1 MMSNPEHRSRLRF
14 SVSITILGL
23 LLALTLGASPGDATT
38 AGVAPS
44 GGRDPVIYVNPEG
57 TGPYPTIQ
65 SAIDAVDPG
74 GTVILADGTYSGPGN
89 CGLNFQGKNLTLRS
103 ESLDPSLCFIDCES
117 ELTEGVYF
125 NSGEDASSIVEG
137 ITFQNGQAEAGA
149 GIYIRDSSPT
159 VRNCVFENGYSID
172 GAGIRV
178 RDGASLIENC
188 VFRYG
193 YVSSGGGIRCVYASA
208 QIRDCH
214 FEHNTAW
221 TGGAIS
227 LDSSPGTVIEG
238 CVFLANSAKDAGGA
252 IDLWESPDTVIED
265 CIFFANVG
273 NVGGAISQ
281 YASSALISDCT
292 FAENSSQIGS
302 AIVVSGDGPGI
313 SRSIIA
319 FGDSPPI
326 VCYVNGRALPQLNCC
341 DLFGNKGGDWT
352 DCIAGQEGVDGNFS
366 ADPQFCGVLGS
377 GNLLLQSDSPCR
389 PGGNSCGVFIGAEPI
404 GCDATATARA
414 SWSTL
419 KRLY

>member
-1 MMSNPEHRSRLRF
+1 
-14 SVSITILGL
+14 
-23 LLALTLGASPGDATT
+23 
-38 AGVAPS
+38 
-44 GGRDPVIYVNPEG
+44 
-57 TGPYPTIQ
+57 
-65 SAIDAVDPG
+65 
-74 GTVILADGTYSGPGN
+74 
-89 CGLNFQGKNLTLRS
+89 
-103 ESLDPSLCFIDCES
+103 
-117 ELTEGVYF
+117 
-125 NSGEDASSIVEG
+125 VEG